1 MSARLRKH
9 YRVARRETEPAVE
22 ENGIFIPEQQ
32 KTVAFGAALFLMVL
46 VLVQSVLLGYLILS
60 DHDED

>member
-1 MSARLRKH
+1 MSARLKRH
-9 YRVARRETEPAVE
+9 YRLAKRDLEPAVE
-22 ENGIFIPEQQ
+22 ESGIFIPEQQ